1 MQNKGILISDAHV
14 KSRLW
19 TNFPQIQ
26 GDSYRALEKIKEAA
40 KGSFIISCGDLFDSN
55 RPSSTDL
62 ECVSNLMRSVEKFYY
77 ISGNHDDCVPA
88 VIPSLGTNAVHLYQS
103 PQLINGVPVF
113 GIDYCNS
120 KDLLIEGLTEVASE
134 MLKLDPSVRPVLVL
148 HQKLDVF
155 FMKDPTITLQEI
167 RDILTH
173 PCDIFIGD
181 IHIRQLKVSD
191 EGFCLSPGPLVPQD
205 IGQAKHQQGA
215 TYVDF
220 SSGTHVELKDIPV
233 KVRDYTFLD
242 SPEELEG
249 AFKRALEADS
259 DMLPPV
265 IVVKVDPSYKLP
277 KEYKS
282 NAVIVLLDTITE
294 KLQKKA
300 VEKATVSSL
309 EEAVKS
315 EIMETE
321 KELSEVMVPLLI
333 KLMHSEVPDE
343 VLLGLLDKWEIV
355 MT

>member
-1 MQNKGILISDAHV
+1 MQNKGVLISDTHV

-26 GDSYRALEKIKEAA
+26 GDSYRALEQIKDAA
-40 KGSFIISCGDLFDSN
+40 RGSFIISCGDLFDSN

-77 ISGNHDDCVPA
+77 ISGNHDDCVPSI
-88 VIPSLGTNAVHLYQS
+88 VPSLGTNAVHLYQS

-120 KDLLIEGLTEVASE
+120 KDLLIEDLTEVASE
-134 MLKLDPSVRPVLVL
+134 MLKLDPSVRPVLVM
-148 HQKLDVF
+148 HQSLDVF
-155 FMKDPTITLQEI
+155 FMTYTITLQEI
-167 RDILTH
+167 RDILAH

-181 IHIRQLKVSD
+181 IHVRKLITSH

-242 SPEELEG
+242 SPEELES
-249 AFKRALEADS
+249 AFKKALETDS

-265 IVVKVDPSYKLP
+265 IAVKVDPSYKLP
-277 KEYKS
+277 KKYKS
-282 NAVIVLLDTITE
+282 NVVIVLLDTITE

-309 EEAVKS
+309 EEAVKN
-315 EIMETE
+315 EILETE

-333 KLMHSEVPDE
+333 KLMHSEIPDE
-343 VLLGLLDKWEIV
+343 VLLGLLEKWKVV